1 VSPWECV
8 LPRRERLSASARRA
22 GHAQHGGEGGVGV
35 GDEMSGEDVAKCTE
49 WLGEVFTMDDQDF
62 FSYPVDLSQIAD
74 YKSVRREGREREG
87 QRHPYKAPG
96 TDVCV
101 CCFVVLLCVCV
112 LCMLC
117 YVLSVCECC
126 VWVLYRHHNHV

>member
-1 VSPWECV
+1 
-8 LPRRERLSASARRA
+8 
-22 GHAQHGGEGGVGV
+22 
-35 GDEMSGEDVAKCTE
+35 MSGEDVAKCTE

-101 CCFVVLLCVCV
+101 CVLFCCVVVCVCAVYVVLCTKCV
-112 LCMLC
+112 
-117 YVLSVCECC
+117 
-126 VWVLYRHHNHV
+126 